1 MTRATTTATAA
12 TRRSSERRNVTTNRV
27 LEVARL
33 VVVLSEQR
41 TQSVSD
47 GLAVTSYDVNPN
59 LSPSLTLWVCFN
71 LMKSRILQFG
81 VIFGGALLLSN
92 GARAQESS
100 AQNWLRALSQA
111 EKGAQ
116 YSATATSQRDG
127 APTTKWRVWRKGAKN
142 RMEYT
147 APPVRKGDILVDDGQ
162 DVWLYHRADNTA
174 VQTKSRPRVL
184 EFGALRASDTDLRVD
199 GTQKVDGREAR
210 VLEVRRSGKIVRRLF
225 VDEKTR
231 VLLGSQRLTNGEEA
245 ERMTLSDLEIGDVAD
260 AKFRWNPPQ
269 GAQVVRTSGRVWLQ
283 LAPARRETSW
293 LQAPSFVPAG
303 FVFESAIVDNEKGEA
318 WLRYASATARLSL
331 FQQRATDDNSL
342 SDAKEINGSWFWQ
355 RSGNRFL
362 LAGAPDDDAQ
372 RIIQSVK

>member
-1 MTRATTTATAA
+1 M
-12 TRRSSERRNVTTNRV
+12 
-27 LEVARL
+27 
-33 VVVLSEQR
+33 
-41 TQSVSD
+41 
-47 GLAVTSYDVNPN
+47 TSYDVNPN

-184 EFGALRASDTDLRVD
+184 DFGAFSSRGASSRGASLYVD
-199 GTQKVDGREAR
+199 GTQKVDERTAR
-210 VLEVRRSGKIVRRLF
+210 VLELRRNNRIVRRLF

-231 VLLGSQRLTNGEEA
+231 VLLGSLRLENGAEI

-260 AKFRWNPPQ
+260 SRFRWNPPQ

-303 FVFESAIVDNEKGEA
+303 FVFESAIVDNDKGEA

-355 RSGNRFL
+355 RGGNRFL
-362 LAGAPDDDAQ
+362 LAGAPNDDAQ